1 MKRTDDW
8 LFEGTGSRIPDYHI
22 MYIKQ
27 LILMTPNKA
36 NTVSV
41 TYNYYYLIF
50 SQDFLLNILWLNVK
64 NHDWYVAPNYIDKQA
79 ALQALGD
86 F

>member
-22 MYIKQ
+22 MYIKE

-41 TYNYYYLIF
+41 T
-50 SQDFLLNILWLNVK
+50 
-64 NHDWYVAPNYIDKQA
+64 
-79 ALQALGD
+79 
-86 F
+86 

>member
-22 MYIKQ
+22 MYIKE

-41 TYNYYYLIF
+41 TYNYYYFIF
-50 SQDFLLNILWLNVK
+50 S
-64 NHDWYVAPNYIDKQA
+64 
-79 ALQALGD
+79 
-86 F
+86 